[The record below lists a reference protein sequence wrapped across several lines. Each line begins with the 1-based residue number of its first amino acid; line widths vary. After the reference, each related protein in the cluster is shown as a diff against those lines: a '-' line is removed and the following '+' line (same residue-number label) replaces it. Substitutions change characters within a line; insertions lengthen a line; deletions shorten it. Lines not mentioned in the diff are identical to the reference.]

1 LNPFL
6 LQFSDILL
14 EVLDILSV
22 LLFLLLQALSVV
34 VKLLLLVLFL
44 FCLGSSVSDFDFEFR
59 DGLALLVD
67 LVGDFVVVLLKI
79 TVLGFVNGKLFQ
91 LFLVKL
97 FELIELILLL
107 TKNAVFFELVLHGG
121 LLLELLDLFLEF
133 SDAHHFLLLVFLA
146 TVDFDV
152 LFVDFL
158 LEASDLVDLVLS
170 HHDG

>member
-1 LNPFL
+1 MTPKQLQRL
-6 LQFSDILL
+6 LSRATLILAAL
-14 EVLDILSV
+14 GGGYLWMRYEVLTLPESGCSPLAQVAPGSLMWIDLAPS
-22 LLFLLLQALSVV
+22 AL
-34 VKLLLLVLFL
+34 
-44 FCLGSSVSDFDFEFR
+44 R
-59 DGLALLVD
+59 A
-67 LVGDFVVVLLKI
+67 GD
-79 TVLGFVNGKLFQ
+79 
-91 LFLVKL
+91 
-97 FELIELILLL
+97 
-107 TKNAVFFELVLHGG
+107 AVFFELVLHGG